1 MGGQWRLRT
10 SIRGFKNEVL
20 RVSHFPN
27 YSKLRTS
34 TPPNLHFFSKKL
46 GARCPVTTSNHPVQL
61 QVGFHGFSQF
71 GLVFHGSISVFK
83 GLGWFFM
90 GPGGF
95 LWSFMVP
102 GRFLWL

>member
-1 MGGQWRLRT
+1 MVMVIMVMVIYTMMQCLCVCNIIT
-10 SIRGFKNEVL
+10 SFLE
-20 RVSHFPN
+20 S
-27 YSKLRTS
+27 
-34 TPPNLHFFSKKL
+34 
-46 GARCPVTTSNHPVQL
+46 PVTTRNHPVQL

-95 LWSFMVP
+95 LWSFMVLGHCLWFSKVP
-102 GRFLWL
+102 GWFFMVPGGF